1 MNSLAAQS
9 YFGGPKP
16 AKNSA
21 SEEQQA
27 KSKDKTDSEDHESA
41 KGGK

>member
-1 MNSLAAQS
+1 MNSIAAQS

-27 KSKDKTDSEDHESA
+27 KLKDKADSEDHEFA